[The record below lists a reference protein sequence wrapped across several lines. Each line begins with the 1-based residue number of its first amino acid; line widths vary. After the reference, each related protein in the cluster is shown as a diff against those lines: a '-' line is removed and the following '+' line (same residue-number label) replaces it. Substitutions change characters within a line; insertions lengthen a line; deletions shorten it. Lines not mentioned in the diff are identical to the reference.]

1 VGLDLRLL
9 PLFLES
15 PEHLGS
21 LAHQLL
27 PSDQGYLEFPVA
39 LLDLLGQLALE
50 FLVFLVAPAHL
61 FLLYFLSDRLAPDL
75 LLQYFQLLLLLLLVL
90 SPLYFHSV
98 HPQDLLL
105 LSGQL
110 DLEGLLKVQL
120 SLLDLLFLSG
130 L

>member
-27 PSDQGYLEFPVA
+27 PSDQEYLEFPVA

-50 FLVFLVAPAHL
+50 FLVSLVAPAHL

-75 LLQYFQLLLLLLLVL
+75 LLQYFQLLLLVL